1 MDTNS
6 SSLVP
11 GTARAD
17 FLESLL
23 RQISGEER
31 SALLGGGGDLRINP
45 YNRATMVRMLEMGE
59 ELEKLREAGRA
70 AGKAHLAGENEAGQT
85 SNILSGS
92 SSGPEEDQPLDLDS
106 ARALHDQLQTYLNL
120 YMADQPQAHKWIILA
135 CLFSAFL
142 VREPMHPQEMA
153 KWVRRG
159 DAYAC
164 PAKEVI
170 EDSLCRWCPCWGQEF

>member
-1 MDTNS
+1 MDINS
-6 SSLVP
+6 SSLIP
-11 GTARAD
+11 GTAKAD

-31 SALLGGGGDLRINP
+31 AALLEGGGDLRINP
-45 YNRATMVRMLEMGE
+45 YNRATMVRMLKMGE
-59 ELEKLREAGRA
+59 ELEKLREAGRIS
-70 AGKAHLAGENEAGQT
+70 KAR
-85 SNILSGS
+85 SGS
-92 SSGPEEDQPLDLDS
+92 SSGPEKDQPLDLDS

-164 PAKEVI
+164 PAKEVT
-170 EDSLCRWCPCWGQEF
+170 EDSLCRWCACWGQEF